1 MSSLERDINFF
12 NMMDGQPEVVEGDN
26 KENMETN
33 ETIDNQL
40 GNYLTSLYQRL
51 EGWQLDESQTE
62 EFVGEAVQRAN
73 TIINLNNEIS
83 NYYKSDEYLNLKEEE
98 KKQRNG
104 CAIGIVQCIDG
115 RISIPHFVD
124 QSASV
129 WETAAGILQLEESPL
144 DGRPMLKSKRLHRA
158 IAERAQNPEKDPL
171 LEVLVAHT
179 SLSDPEHGCGA
190 MIAKRTSGEYS
201 QDADLVLENLKIHNQ
216 RAEVITS
223 IYNANVHPSKEKLQ
237 RAAITAVYD
246 TDHMSLVLGYG
257 TDNILNATDVAASL
271 VEEISS
277 NVEPSIPPGLYK
289 ENFKEV
295 DTFSQQKK
303 DIITINKFLLEND
316 GFNNLVNAQIE
327 ANFPDLVSAQRGALR
342 YLVARNVSF
351 QYLSGLYENSEH
363 THHHPFAHHG
373 EGYQAVA
380 LDGVTLGQQDPE
392 NQVFGAAP
400 SSAEE
405 AIAHIQTQCILS
417 DKIGVAEKPYI
428 LFVSKTFAGDL
439 QNGNRENEEG
449 LLMETWTKVLRDA
462 YIRDRVV
469 KGELVVVPIL
479 INSSTR
485 ETISVPNFVGKK

>member
-1 MSSLERDINFF
+1 MTSPESDINYYHSI
-12 NMMDGQPEVVEGDN
+12 MDNPEVEAP
-26 KENMETN
+26 ESMEYN
-33 ETIDNQL
+33 ESLKGQL
-40 GNYLTSLYQRL
+40 NDYFVSLYQRL
-51 EGWQLDESQTE
+51 DGWQLDESQTG
-62 EFVGEAVQRAN
+62 EFVDGITERAN
-73 TIINLNNEIS
+73 TIIGLNNKVS
-83 NYYKSDEYLNLKEEE
+83 DYYKSDEYLALKEEE

-158 IAERAQNPEKDPL
+158 IAERAQNPDKDPL

-190 MIAKRTSGEYS
+190 MIAKRTSGEYPAG
-201 QDADLVLENLKIHNQ
+201 ADLVLENLKIHNQ
-216 RAEVITS
+216 RAEVITN
-223 IYNANVHPSKEKLQ
+223 IYNANVHASKEKLKQ
-237 RAAITAVYD
+237 AAITAVYD

-257 TDNILNATDVAASL
+257 TDTVLNATDLAANL
-271 VEEISS
+271 VDEISS
-277 NVEPSIPPGLYK
+277 TVAIAAGLYRD
-289 ENFKEV
+289 NFKDVE
-295 DTFSQQKK
+295 TFSQQKK
-303 DIITINKFLLEND
+303 DIITINEFLLENAR
-316 GFNNLVNAQIE
+316 FNDVTNAQIE
-327 ANFPDLVSAQRGALR
+327 ANFPDLVDAQKGALK
-342 YLVARNVSF
+342 YLIARNVSF

-449 LLMETWTKVLRDA
+449 LLMETWVRVLRDA
-462 YIRDRVV
+462 YIRDRVI
-469 KGELVVVPIL
+469 KGELAVVPVL

-485 ETISVPNFVGKK
+485 ETISVPNFVGRK